1 VIEDPT
7 ITGLRALRIEV
18 SLGKAIS
25 LSCQQAR
32 ETWRAMQLLAT
43 QGAVEGVP
51 EGLVQLAMEFNR
63 CPLAWKV
70 VADKALSK
78 GGPGLAK
85 SFSLE
90 NGWKMGPAKLRFNS
104 PAMTLAGFS
113 AYKTSG
119 EKAEL
124 FFESHTIVC

>member
-51 EGLVQLAMEFNR
+51 ESLVQLAMEFNR

-90 NGWKMGPAKLRFNS
+90 RLENGI
-104 PAMTLAGFS
+104 
-113 AYKTSG
+113 G
-119 EKAEL
+119 EAEIQL
-124 FFESHTIVC
+124 TGDDPGRLLCLQNFRRKSRVIF